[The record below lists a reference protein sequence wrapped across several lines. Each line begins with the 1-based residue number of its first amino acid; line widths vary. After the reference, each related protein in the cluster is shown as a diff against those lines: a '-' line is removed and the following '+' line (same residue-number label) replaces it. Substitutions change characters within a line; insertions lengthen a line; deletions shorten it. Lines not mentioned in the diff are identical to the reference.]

1 MTRAVGFLL
10 RHVIYLVR
18 AGLHERTVGVD
29 DTFES
34 SDDFAIKVGE
44 TE

>member
-1 MTRAVGFLL
+1 MIRVDFVL
-10 RHVIYLVR
+10 RHVIYLMWLVYTNGR
-18 AGLHERTVGVD
+18 VGVD

-44 TE
+44 AE